1 MERFDE
7 IKEKVLPVLLPYGVK
22 RIAVFGSF
30 ARGDY
35 TPESDID
42 LLIDIEEPRKVPM
55 GFFTWIRLEKELSQ
69 KLGRDVELISEKG
82 LNKRIRPYIESDMIV
97 IYDQN

>member
-22 RIAVFGSF
+22 RISVFGSF

-35 TPESDID
+35 KPESDID
-42 LLIDIEEPRKVPM
+42 LLIDIEEPRKIPM

-69 KLGRDVELISEKG
+69 KLGRDVELISENG
-82 LNKRIRPYIESDMIV
+82 LNQKIRPYVESDMVV
-97 IYDQN
+97 IYEKS